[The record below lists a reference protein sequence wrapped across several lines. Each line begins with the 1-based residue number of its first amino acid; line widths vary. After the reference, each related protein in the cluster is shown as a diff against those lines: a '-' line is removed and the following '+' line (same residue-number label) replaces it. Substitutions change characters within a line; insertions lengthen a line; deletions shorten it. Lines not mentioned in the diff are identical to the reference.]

1 MNPLTQIYQET
12 SSLPLAQQLEVL
24 HFVEFL
30 KQRTPQVIQRDWK
43 NVFEAAQQFSDDF
56 MSEGRNQPDL
66 QNRETF

>member
-30 KQRTPQVIQRDWK
+30 KQRTPQVVQRDWK
-43 NVFEAAQQFSDDF
+43 NVFEAVQQFSDDF

-66 QNRETF
+66 QSRDNI